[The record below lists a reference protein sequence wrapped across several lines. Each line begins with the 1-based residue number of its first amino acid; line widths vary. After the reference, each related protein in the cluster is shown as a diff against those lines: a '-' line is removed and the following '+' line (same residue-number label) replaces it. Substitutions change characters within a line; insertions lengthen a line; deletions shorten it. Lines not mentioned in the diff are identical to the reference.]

1 MFEMSRCREKSW
13 YAMRPAK
20 TLTSSF
26 REVKVA
32 RRCVAI
38 NQIRITYKFV
48 PSSAVPSVV
57 AQWSA
62 DWMPA

>member
-1 MFEMSRCREKSW
+1 
-13 YAMRPAK
+13 MRPRK

-26 REVKVA
+26 REVQVA
-32 RRCVAI
+32 RLCIAI

-57 AQWSA
+57 AQWSV